1 MAVMSDWLIQRLK
14 VNLYRTLEG
23 ELAGMPPHDRR
34 EQHRRQIR
42 MLHGPLSNLLLALA
56 LLETLRVAVQ
66 AFTDWAQAAT
76 LGWQIAAAAGMLALA
91 GVYRQLA
98 SVRRRVLF
106 GFAFLAVLLL
116 SLASLGSEW
125 RQMPAL
131 SLAGFLLLPVASLPL
146 LVRPRIALAVLA
158 ACTLVAAAL
167 LLGLDDVSTEERLLF
182 GFYYLMSATAGLT
195 LRRARANLGIRL
207 DQKVETLWQRAV
219 SDPLTGL
226 LNRQGWMSLA
236 GAAMDEAVAEGHR
249 PVLLFIDVDFFKR
262 VNDAHGH
269 LAGDEILRELGH
281 LIDARV
287 GPGELSARLGGEEF
301 ACLLP
306 RASEDQAERFAMRVA
321 NDYRDHAARFGSTL
335 SIGITVHRDGDLLN
349 DMLARADAA
358 LYEAKRAGRD
368 RIVYAPDED

>member
-1 MAVMSDWLIQRLK
+1 MKAS
-14 VNLYRTLEG
+14 LYRTLEG
-23 ELAGMPPHDRR
+23 DLAGMPPHDRR

-42 MLHGPLSNLLLALA
+42 MLHGPLSNLLLAMA
-56 LLETLRVAVQ
+56 LLGILRVVVH
-66 AFTDWAQAAT
+66 AFADWAQAAT
-76 LGWQIAAAAGMLALA
+76 LGWEVAAAAGLLALA
-91 GVYRQLA
+91 AAYRQLA

-116 SLASLGSEW
+116 SLASLGSDW

-131 SLAGFLLLPVASLPL
+131 SLAGFLLLPVAGLPL
-146 LVRPRIALAVLA
+146 LVRPRIALAMLA
-158 ACTLVAAAL
+158 ICTLVAAGL
-167 LLGLDDVSTEERLLF
+167 LLGLEAVSTEERLLF
-182 GFYYLMSATAGLT
+182 AFFYLMSATAGLT

-207 DQKVETLWQRAV
+207 DRQVESLWQRAV

-306 RASEDQAERFAMRVA
+306 RANEDQAERFAMRIA
-321 NDYRDHAARFGSTL
+321 NDYRNQAERFGSTL
-335 SIGITVHRDGDLLN
+335 SIGIAVHRDGDLLN

-368 RIVYAPDED
+368 RIVYARED

>member
-1 MAVMSDWLIQRLK
+1 MTS
-14 VNLYRTLEG
+14 LYRTLEG
-23 ELAGMPPHDRR
+23 ELAGMLPHDRR
-34 EQHRRQIR
+34 EQHRRQIQ
-42 MLHGPLSNLLLALA
+42 MLHAPLSNLLLALA
-56 LLETLRVAVQ
+56 LLEALRVAVLV
-66 AFTDWAQAAT
+66 FSDWAQAAT
-76 LGWQIAAAAGMLALA
+76 LGWEIAAAAGMLALA
-91 GVYRQLA
+91 GTYRQVA
-98 SVRRRVLF
+98 SVRRRVWF

-116 SLASLGSEW
+116 SLASLGSGW

-131 SLAGFLLLPVASLPL
+131 SLAGFLLLPVAGLPL
-146 LVRPRIALAVLA
+146 LVRPRIALAMLA
-158 ACTLVAAAL
+158 ACSLVAGVL
-167 LLGLDDVSTEERLLF
+167 LLGLDDVSTQERLLF
-182 GFYYLMSATAGLT
+182 AFYYLMSVTAGLT

-207 DQKVETLWQRAV
+207 DQHVETLWQRAV

-249 PVLLFIDVDFFKR
+249 PVVLFIDVDFFKR

-306 RASEDQAERFAMRVA
+306 RANEDQAERFAMRIA
-321 NDYRDHAARFGSTL
+321 NDYRDRAERFGSTL

-358 LYEAKRAGRD
+358 LYEAKRLGRD
-368 RIVYAPDED
+368 RIVYAPDEG